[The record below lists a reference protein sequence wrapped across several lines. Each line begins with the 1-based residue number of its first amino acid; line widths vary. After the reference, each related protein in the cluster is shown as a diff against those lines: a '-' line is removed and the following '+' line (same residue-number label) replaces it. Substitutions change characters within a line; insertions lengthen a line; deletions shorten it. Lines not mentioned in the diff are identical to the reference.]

1 MHACFPVTYSAV
13 RLIPPLYD
21 DPYIF
26 ELEANEE
33 EWAVHKG
40 DPADS
45 ENYITFPRFAYC
57 MDVKLFGEEHSIVRK
72 FVDTFMASAEEE
84 SKSMP
89 GGRLEVSRISTML
102 ASADGAVG
110 AEASD
115 DAASGNGP
123 EETEEDYSNGRFEI
137 FKRYI
142 SHWNLTGH
150 DEMGVELADG
160 SLSVHAHNTYLQVI
174 HDHGL
179 ITGAVYLILG
189 AVSLMQMFRYAYW
202 AGRKKREDSADPY
215 AALPLAIFLA
225 FAVAEWLFHPC
236 NPLGFSTMA
245 VLAPLLIFRREK
257 KV

>member
-1 MHACFPVTYSAV
+1 MT
-13 RLIPPLYD
+13 
-21 DPYIF
+21 DPIF
-26 ELEANEE
+26 LNWRQMKKSGRCIRAN
-33 EWAVHKG
+33 
-40 DPADS
+40 PADS
-45 ENYITFPRFAYC
+45 ENYIILPPFCLLHGCEAFRGRAQYC
-57 MDVKLFGEEHSIVRK
+57 QEIRGYLYG
-72 FVDTFMASAEEE
+72 TAEEE

-102 ASADGAVG
+102 ASADGAIG

-225 FAVAEWLFHPC
+225 FAVAGLVEWLFHPC